1 MVTSLWGD
9 IPMGWHPYGDIR
21 RKRVAHEIML
31 AIQHL
36 APGTRLK
43 LTDGGL
49 AEIRE
54 NPRDGTW
61 LIVRRLAPEA
71 GSEDELLIVDDIAE
85 IVPD

>member
-1 MVTSLWGD
+1 
-9 IPMGWHPYGDIR
+9 
-21 RKRVAHEIML
+21 ML

-43 LTDGGL
+43 LTDGAL

-61 LIVRRLAPEA
+61 LIVRRLTPEPA
-71 GSEDELLIVDDIAE
+71 GDDELLIVDDIAE
-85 IVPD
+85 IVPG

>member
-1 MVTSLWGD
+1 
-9 IPMGWHPYGDIR
+9 
-21 RKRVAHEIML
+21 ML

-54 NPRDGTW
+54 NPHDGTW
-61 LIVRRLAPEA
+61 LIVRRIEPEA
-71 GSEDELLIVDDIAE
+71 GAEDELLIVDDIAE
-85 IVPD
+85 IVPG

>member
-1 MVTSLWGD
+1 
-9 IPMGWHPYGDIR
+9 
-21 RKRVAHEIML
+21 VAPATLVQASML

-36 APGTRLK
+36 PPGTRLK

-61 LIVRRLAPEA
+61 LIVRRLTPEP
-71 GSEDELLIVDDIAE
+71 GPEDELLIVDDIAE
-85 IVPD
+85 IISN

>member
-1 MVTSLWGD
+1 
-9 IPMGWHPYGDIR
+9 
-21 RKRVAHEIML
+21 ML

-49 AEIRE
+49 VEIRE

-61 LIVRRLAPEA
+61 LIVRRLAPGALTSEA
-71 GSEDELLIVDDIAE
+71 SSEDELLIVDDIAE
-85 IVPD
+85 IISN

>member
-1 MVTSLWGD
+1 VTAVRQFGFPVLALLS
-9 IPMGWHPYGDIR
+9 
-21 RKRVAHEIML
+21 RVMPADAHSETML

-36 APGTRLK
+36 APGTRLR

-71 GSEDELLIVDDIAE
+71 GAEDELLIVDDIAE
-85 IVPD
+85 IVPG

>member
-1 MVTSLWGD
+1 
-9 IPMGWHPYGDIR
+9 
-21 RKRVAHEIML
+21 ML

-36 APGTRLK
+36 PPGTRLK

-61 LIVRRLAPEA
+61 LIVRRLAPRALTSGALTSEV

-85 IVPD
+85 IISN

>member
-1 MVTSLWGD
+1 
-9 IPMGWHPYGDIR
+9 
-21 RKRVAHEIML
+21 ML

-61 LIVRRLAPEA
+61 LIVRRLAPGA
-71 GSEDELLIVDDIAE
+71 HIRGARIRGGQEDELLIVDDIAE
-85 IVPD
+85 IISNQK

>member
-1 MVTSLWGD
+1 
-9 IPMGWHPYGDIR
+9 
-21 RKRVAHEIML
+21 VAAATLVQATML

-36 APGTRLK
+36 PPGTRLK

-61 LIVRRLAPEA
+61 LIVRRLASEENTSEV
-71 GSEDELLIVDDIAE
+71 GNEDELLIVDDIAE
-85 IVPD
+85 IISN

>member
-1 MVTSLWGD
+1 
-9 IPMGWHPYGDIR
+9 
-21 RKRVAHEIML
+21 ML

-54 NPRDGTW
+54 NPHDGTW
-61 LIVRRLAPEA
+61 LIVRRLAPEGHA
-71 GSEDELLIVDDIAE
+71 NEPGPEDELLIVDDIAE
-85 IVPD
+85 IVPG